1 MTTLER
7 KKIMELLGMFFLG
20 GMLVVAIAIIALV
33 VFVASKIKKVK
44 REVKNISKMAFGTE
58 DIIKGFQDAEL
69 EAQQTP
75 KSLAGMDSII
85 LPRIKKDFPEFN
97 VDVAKQDVRHE
108 LKNYLKNKRSVKI
121 HNVVIRDYKKHKFE
135 SVIVMQAAAEYIEK
149 DRKQQKRYNFNYV
162 YALAGSQSETN
173 IAAVCP
179 NCGGPVSDTSL
190 ANCEYC
196 GSRLVNLIEQSWK
209 VKEIIEC

>member
-1 MTTLER
+1 
-7 KKIMELLGMFFLG
+7 MELAGMFFLG

-33 VFVASKIKKVK
+33 VFIVSKVNKVK
-44 REVKNISKMAFGTE
+44 REVKKISRMAFGTE
-58 DIIKGFQDAEL
+58 DIVKGFQNAEL

-75 KSLAGMDSII
+75 KSLSGMDSIL
-85 LPRIKKDFPEFN
+85 LPKIKQDFPEFN
-97 VDVAKQDVRHE
+97 VDVAKNDVRQE
-108 LKNYLKNKRSVKI
+108 LKKYLKNKQSVKI

-135 SVIVMQAAAEYIEK
+135 SVIVMQASAEYIENS
-149 DRKQQKRYNFNYV
+149 RKLQKRYNFNYI
-162 YALAGSQSETN
+162 YTLAGSLKDTN

-209 VKEIIEC
+209 VKDIVES

>member
-1 MTTLER
+1 
-7 KKIMELLGMFFLG
+7 MELVGVFFLG
-20 GMLVVAIAIIALV
+20 GMLVVTIAIIALV
-33 VFVASKIKKVK
+33 VFVSSKVSKVK

-58 DIIKGFQDAEL
+58 DIVKGFQNAER
-69 EAQQTP
+69 ESQQTP
-75 KSLAGMDSII
+75 KSLSGMDSII

-97 VDVAKQDVRHE
+97 VDVAKQDVRRE
-108 LKNYLKNKRSVKI
+108 LKNHLKNKQSVKI
-121 HNVVIRDYKKHKFE
+121 HNVVIKDYKKHDFE
-135 SVIVMQAAAEYIEK
+135 SVIVMQASAEYLEK
-149 DRKQQKRYNFNYV
+149 DRKLQKRYSFNYV
-162 YALAGSQSETN
+162 YALAGSLTETN

-209 VKEIIEC
+209 VREIVEC